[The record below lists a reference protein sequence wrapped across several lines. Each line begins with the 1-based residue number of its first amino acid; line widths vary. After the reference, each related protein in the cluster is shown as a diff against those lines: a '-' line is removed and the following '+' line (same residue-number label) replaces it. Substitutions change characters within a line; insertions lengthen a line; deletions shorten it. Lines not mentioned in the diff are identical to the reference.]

1 MASSQPIPNSDIVIR
16 RDGTG
21 DYAAVFSHG
30 FLDDQYVWSTMIDQL
45 TASDFETVTFDLPGF
60 GERAEA
66 CGPYTYDRFAADV
79 AAVVDTVGKPFVIVG
94 HSMSGPIVELVAA
107 SRPGS
112 AIGLVLLGPAPMG
125 GFGLPEEV
133 IEQLRSLGQLGTP
146 ELEAVRQQLAP
157 EAPEAELKRL
167 ASVGARLRPDAVR
180 AVADMFNNGYPGGA
194 RPSAYKGPVLLLRGT
209 SDETVTNE
217 LFASAV
223 IARFGRDATVSEIDG
238 AHHWSHL
245 ERSAA
250 VAAEIDRFLASTA
263 TAAAGVASVA
273 SAS

>member
-1 MASSQPIPNSDIVIR
+1 MASQEAVPNSDIVFR

-30 FLDDQYVWSTMIDQL
+30 FLDDHYVWKSMIDQL
-45 TASDFETVTFDLPGF
+45 RASDFETVTFDLPGF

-66 CGPYTYDRFAADV
+66 CGPFTYDRFAADV
-79 AAVVDTVGKPFVIVG
+79 AAVVDTVGKPFVLVG

-107 SRPGS
+107 SRPDD
-112 AIGLVLLGPAPMG
+112 AIGLILLAPAPMG
-125 GFGLPEEV
+125 GFRLPEEV

-146 ELEAVRQQLAP
+146 ELEAVRRQLAP
-157 EAPEAELKRL
+157 AAPEAELKRL
-167 ASVGARLRPDAVR
+167 ARVGAKLRPEVVR

-194 RPSAYKGPVLLLRGT
+194 GPSAFKGPVLLLRGG
-209 SDETVTNE
+209 SDETVTHE
-217 LFASAV
+217 LLASAV
-223 IARFGRDATVSEIDG
+223 TARFGPEATVSEIDG

-250 VAAEIDRFLASTA
+250 VAAEIDWFLAST
-263 TAAAGVASVA
+263 TAAAGVASPA
-273 SAS
+273 PGS

>member
-1 MASSQPIPNSDIVIR
+1 
-16 RDGTG
+16 
-21 DYAAVFSHG
+21 
-30 FLDDQYVWSTMIDQL
+30 MIDQL

-60 GERAEA
+60 GERAGA

-107 SRPGS
+107 SRPDS
-112 AIGLVLLGPAPMG
+112 AIGLVLLAPAPMG

-133 IEQLRSLGQLGTP
+133 IEQLRSLGQLANP

-167 ASVGARLRPDAVR
+167 ARVGAKSRADVVR
-180 AVADMFNNGYPGGA
+180 AVADMFNNGYPGGV
-194 RPSAYKGPVLLLRGT
+194 RPSAYDGPVLLLRGA
-209 SDETVTNE
+209 SDDTVTRE
-217 LFASAV
+217 LLASAV
-223 IARFGRDATVSEIDG
+223 TARFGSEATVSEIDG

-245 ERSAA
+245 ERSPA
-250 VAAEIDRFLASTA
+250 VAAEIDRFLASTT